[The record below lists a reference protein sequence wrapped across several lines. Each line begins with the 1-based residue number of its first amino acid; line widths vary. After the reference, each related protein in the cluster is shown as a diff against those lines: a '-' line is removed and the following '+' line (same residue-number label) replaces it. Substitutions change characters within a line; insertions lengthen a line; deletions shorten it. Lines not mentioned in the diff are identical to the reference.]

1 MLSWPFTECG
11 FAKSDIVFVLD
22 SSESLS
28 EANFNKIKTFMKKIA
43 EETDERDTARIG
55 SVSYNHFTYI
65 NFFLDENNTVCVYIW
80 SSYSYTE
87 YAWIGKHTRP
97 IVKWSKTFAL
107 KSHLTTKLKLIVKL
121 NPFRSKACTKFVYYR
136 AQHCQHNVFDSR
148 QNVFVYPYYAA
159 WDKTF
164 FYRHKIPWSWPL
176 LMTMILL
183 IMSW

>member
-1 MLSWPFTECG
+1 MTLVWMYIHKKTTLLETDLMLSWPFTECG

-43 EETDERDTARIG
+43 EETDERDTARIA

-97 IVKWSKTFAL
+97 IVKWS
-107 KSHLTTKLKLIVKL
+107 
-121 NPFRSKACTKFVYYR
+121 
-136 AQHCQHNVFDSR
+136 
-148 QNVFVYPYYAA
+148 
-159 WDKTF
+159 
-164 FYRHKIPWSWPL
+164 
-176 LMTMILL
+176 
-183 IMSW
+183 